1 MGDLQALKAA
11 FSERRL
17 DDAWALYR
25 QLDAT
30 DGACAEGHLVGARVA
45 MARED
50 LLAGRYA
57 IEKAAA
63 ESSTGALLGQIR
75 YTRGLILQLLGDV
88 QAAIEQMQACING
101 VNEYP
106 TLGPVMLGPAWN
118 NLGLLLRQSK
128 RYQEAIDAYTTAC
141 GICRTESLPTYL
153 CMALHNLAWT
163 ACMMGD
169 RTRAQFA
176 LDESEPL
183 ATTATLKWHQKIT
196 QAYLS
201 ALGDLD
207 DQRHAMELCQ
217 SLISQPDAP
226 IDIRSHACWVA
237 GQVAMKLGQLEAAE
251 DLAKQAVHHASQDR
265 SESRCLR
272 DAADLL
278 RSIRELRFMSTS
290 SGSL

>member
-30 DGACAEGHLVGARVA
+30 GGACAEGHLVGARVA

-50 LLAGRYA
+50 LHAARWA

-63 ESSTGALLGQIR
+63 ETSTGALLGQIR
-75 YTRGLILQLLGDV
+75 YTRGLALQLLGDV

-106 TLGPVMLGPAWN
+106 ELGPVMLGPAWN

-141 GICRTESLPTYL
+141 GICRTESLHTYL

-163 ACMMGD
+163 ACMMRD
-169 RTRAQFA
+169 RVRAEAA
-176 LDESEPL
+176 LDEAEPL
-183 ATTATLKWHQKIT
+183 CKSESLQWHQQIT
-196 QAYLS
+196 LAYLA
-201 ALGDLD
+201 ALGDMD
-207 DQRHAMELCQ
+207 EQRQAMELCQ
-217 SLISQPDAP
+217 SIIDQGEAP
-226 IDIRSHACWVA
+226 IDVRSHACWVA
-237 GQVAMKLGQLEAAE
+237 GQVALQLGQLDAAE

-278 RSIRELRFMSTS
+278 RSIREIRLLSTS